1 MKWETDS
8 SVLSHLGLLHNLVE
22 NVVYQSKEKTDDL
35 LQNGVMDYD
44 HLWVLFAPGTDV
56 VSRVEGGHYQAYRVS
71 ETGQYCHER
80 KPEEYRVECYY
91 VDSSINGLGHCQH
104 TFCVKRY
111 GGLRPIRDLRPIPL
125 EMHQD
130 AHLREKLLARGRRF
144 KQVNRLKYQSFSGT
158 VRLLGENMQ
167 LNNARVILD
176 SASFEACHALCDVFN
191 TEAQEYKGRELGPR
205 GRERI
210 WERIRGLPDSERI
223 LCAPTVRA
231 FSLDFKATGDF
242 AVDGLVDIEWDH
254 KAFDR
259 LVLHDGYKQL
269 ILAFVEGQLVRTE
282 NTFDDIIEGKGRGM
296 AMLLQG
302 PTGVGKT
309 LTAESVAETMSRPLY
324 TMSAA
329 ELGESANEIEDKF
342 GAILRQCVKWEAVL
356 LLDECDVFLEK
367 RSGASIR
374 QNRIVAVFLR
384 LLEYYQGCLIMTSNR
399 IKDFDP
405 AFESR
410 IDLTINYPP
419 LDTDSRLQIWQ
430 NFLHASQQQHAD
442 SERPERRISEG
453 DMEQLASVDLD
464 GRQIKNI
471 VKTATLLANKKDAI
485 LNIEHIIIVLRAK
498 GIIQRSGS
506 G

>member
-1 MKWETDS
+1 
-8 SVLSHLGLLHNLVE
+8 
-22 NVVYQSKEKTDDL
+22 
-35 LQNGVMDYD
+35 
-44 HLWVLFAPGTDV
+44 
-56 VSRVEGGHYQAYRVS
+56 
-71 ETGQYCHER
+71 
-80 KPEEYRVECYY
+80 
-91 VDSSINGLGHCQH
+91 
-104 TFCVKRY
+104 
-111 GGLRPIRDLRPIPL
+111 
-125 EMHQD
+125 
-130 AHLREKLLARGRRF
+130 
-144 KQVNRLKYQSFSGT
+144 
-158 VRLLGENMQ
+158 
-167 LNNARVILD
+167 
-176 SASFEACHALCDVFN
+176 
-191 TEAQEYKGRELGPR
+191 
-205 GRERI
+205 
-210 WERIRGLPDSERI
+210 
-223 LCAPTVRA
+223 
-231 FSLDFKATGDF
+231 
-242 AVDGLVDIEWDH
+242 
-254 KAFDR
+254 
-259 LVLHDGYKQL
+259 
-269 ILAFVEGQLVRTE
+269 
-282 NTFDDIIEGKGRGM
+282 
-296 AMLLQG
+296 
-302 PTGVGKT
+302 
-309 LTAESVAETMSRPLY
+309 
-324 TMSAA
+324 MSAA

-453 DMEQLASVDLD
+453 DMAQLASVDLD